1 VRAAVFQGVGLPL
14 KVTSVPDARSSADSV
29 IISVTRAGICAS
41 EIHMTEQTRP
51 DGSPVLRPGAV
62 LGHEFAGTVVEVGA
76 QVRDIAAG
84 DVVAVHAMVG
94 CGHCENCAK
103 REPWWCL
110 ERYTR
115 GGGYAEYASVRE
127 DSCTRLSPLLSPAEG
142 ALVEPLASSLH
153 AVNMIPANASSVLVL
168 GLGAIGLGSV
178 FWARKL
184 GSVPVVAVAR
194 SDRRLELA
202 RRLGLNGFAASSDD
216 RAVTALLGG
225 PPDVVIECIGQR
237 GTFSAALDAVAPRGT
252 VIVAS
257 ACMEADSVTHV
268 MAVRKELTIR
278 YSAAYSVAEFEATAV
293 ALESE
298 KVLAEIVTATVGF
311 DALSDAYEELRHG
324 KRASKVLLDPYCQ
337 N

>member
-1 VRAAVFQGVGLPL
+1 
-14 KVTSVPDARSSADSV
+14 
-29 IISVTRAGICAS
+29 
-41 EIHMTEQTRP
+41 
-51 DGSPVLRPGAV
+51 
-62 LGHEFAGTVVEVGA
+62 
-76 QVRDIAAG
+76 
-84 DVVAVHAMVG
+84 
-94 CGHCENCAK
+94 
-103 REPWWCL
+103 
-110 ERYTR
+110 
-115 GGGYAEYASVRE
+115 
-127 DSCTRLSPLLSPAEG
+127 
-142 ALVEPLASSLH
+142 
-153 AVNMIPANASSVLVL
+153 VLVL

-178 FWARKL
+178 FWAGKL
-184 GSVPVVAVAR
+184 RSIPVVAMAR
-194 SDRRLELA
+194 SGRRLDLA
-202 RRLGLNGFAASSDD
+202 RRLGLTGFAAGSDGG
-216 RAVTALLGG
+216 AVAVLLGA